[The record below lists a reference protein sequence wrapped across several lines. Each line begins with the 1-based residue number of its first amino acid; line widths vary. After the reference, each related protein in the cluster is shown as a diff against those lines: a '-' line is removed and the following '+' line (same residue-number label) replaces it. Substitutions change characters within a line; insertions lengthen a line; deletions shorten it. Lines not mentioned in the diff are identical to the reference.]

1 MGDVKHV
8 GFFFQAVIFLGGGID
23 AFDKFKSVIYYHE
36 DKPKW
41 NEIFKVA
48 VPIEEFKGSHIKFTF
63 KHR

>member
-1 MGDVKHV
+1 MIN
-8 GFFFQAVIFLGGGID
+8 FLPFQNVIFLGGGIE
-23 AFDKFKSVIYYHE
+23 ALNEFKSVIYYHE

-63 KHR
+63 KHRYK